1 MTGPAKIRIGFI
13 GLIDCAIP
21 VVAKEKGFAEKHGL
35 ALELTREGSWAA
47 IRDKL
52 AYGVFDAAHIL
63 AGIPLAS
70 TLGLSGGPAVPMI
83 APMAL
88 GYGGNAITVSLEL
101 FRKMC
106 EIDPKGMEGVRAR
119 GARVFAKLARLSR
132 AGGSPPLSLA
142 TVFPFSSHNYELRY
156 WLASGGLDPD
166 EDVRIGVV
174 APPRMSEHLR
184 AGWIDGYCVG
194 EPWNLRAVQRDHGV
208 IIATKGDIWPASPE
222 KVLGLRADW
231 ATENPETVAKLV
243 RALVEAAE
251 WADDPENRAE
261 LAGILAEETYLG
273 APVNLLRAALMGH
286 PVLRPDAAPSN
297 EPNRHVF
304 YRWQATFP
312 WVSQGIWLL
321 TQMRRWGQIKT
332 EIDYGEVAAQV
343 YRPDLYRKA
352 VEPLQL
358 SVPRDD
364 GFVAGKHDE
373 PYQIPAANGGSIEI
387 GPDRFMDGRIFDPS
401 DPKVYLASFK

>member
-1 MTGPAKIRIGFI
+1 VTATIRIGFI

-21 VVAKEKGFAEKHGL
+21 VVAQEKGFAEKHGL
-35 ALELTREGSWAA
+35 ELELIREASWAA

-70 TLGLSGGPAVPMI
+70 SLGLSGGPPVPMI

-88 GYGGNAITVSLEL
+88 GYGGNAITVSLDL
-101 FRKMC
+101 FHQMC
-106 EIDPKGMEGVRAR
+106 KLDPVAMEGKRAQ
-119 GARVFAKLARLSR
+119 AAQVFAKLVAKRR
-132 AGGSPPLSLA
+132 AADQPPLSLA

-156 WLASGGLDPD
+156 WLASAGLDPD

-208 IIATKGDIWPASPE
+208 IITTKSDIWPAAPE
-222 KVLGLRADW
+222 KVLGMRADW
-231 ATENPETVAKLV
+231 AEENAETVANLV
-243 RALVEAAE
+243 RAFVEAAQ
-251 WADDPENRAE
+251 WADDMANRAE
-261 LAGILAEETYLG
+261 LAAILADETYLG

-286 PVLRPDAAPSN
+286 PVLRPDAPPSH
-297 EPNRHVF
+297 EPDRHVF

-312 WVSQGIWLL
+312 WVSHGIWLL
-321 TQMRRWGQIKT
+321 TQMRRWNQIKSD
-332 EIDYGEVAAQV
+332 IDYADLAAKV
-343 YRPDLYRKA
+343 FRPDLYRTA
-352 VEPLQL
+352 VSPIGIP
-358 SVPRDD
+358 VPRDD
-364 GFVAGKHDE
+364 GFVAGEHDE
-373 PYQIPAANGGSIEI
+373 PYSIPAANGGSVEL
-387 GPDRFMDGRIFDPS
+387 GPDRFMDDRVFDPS
-401 DPKVYLASFK
+401 APQAYLDSFKIK